1 MTGNDDDD
9 DEDDDWSAKA
19 LWNLSMLR
27 IIGKILSSICCCCE
41 EALTLT
47 LLLPDIYIYI
57 ISFALTGAWKKP
69 LTHIDTNTLTRRHR
83 AQIERSIAWTKIIKN
98 ICLHA
103 LSRLVI
109 QSTTLP
115 KRGAE
120 GGLADGEKKSRK
132 HTRRGEKPNLEHKNC
147 CLLGKDVYHIARFG
161 RTESSRPHR
170 DA

>member
-1 MTGNDDDD
+1 MTGNDDDDD

-120 GGLADGEKKSRK
+120 GGLADGEKKVES
-132 HTRRGEKPNLEHKNC
+132 TPDEEKNPIWSTKIVAYLAKMF
-147 CLLGKDVYHIARFG
+147 I
-161 RTESSRPHR
+161 T
-170 DA
+170 

>member
-27 IIGKILSSICCCCE
+27 IIGKILSGICCCCE

-120 GGLADGEKKSRK
+120 GGLADGEKKVEN
-132 HTRRGEKPNLEHKNC
+132 TPDEEKNPIWSTKIVAYLAKMF
-147 CLLGKDVYHIARFG
+147 I
-161 RTESSRPHR
+161 T
-170 DA
+170 